1 MMSDRYKEYIIREAV
16 DIVVGD
22 DGKKSEAVIQ
32 LCKILKEVDDE

>member
-1 MMSDRYKEYIIREAV
+1 MMSDRYKEYIIRAAV